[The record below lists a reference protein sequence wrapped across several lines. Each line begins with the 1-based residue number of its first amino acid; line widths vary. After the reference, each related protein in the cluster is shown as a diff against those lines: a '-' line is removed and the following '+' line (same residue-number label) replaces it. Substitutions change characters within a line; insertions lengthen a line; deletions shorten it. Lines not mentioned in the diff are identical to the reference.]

1 MRFASLGSGS
11 RGNATLVEQGSTL
24 LLIDC
29 GFSLRET
36 ERRLLRAG
44 RDPAKISAVL
54 VTHEHG
60 DHISGVDLFARRYG
74 APVWLTAGTR
84 TACSAEIAGSKVFNS
99 HTPFTIGDLEITP
112 FPVPHDAREPTQF
125 VFSNGAHRLGLLTD
139 AGALTPHIEQQLTA
153 CDALLLECNHDRT
166 MLANGIYP
174 PVLKARVG
182 GDFGHLSNMQAAALL
197 QRIDCSR
204 LQHIV
209 AAHLSDKNNTPQLA
223 AAALATAL
231 DCSHDWI
238 GIARQ
243 DEGLEWRE
251 LR

>member
-1 MRFASLGSGS
+1 
-11 RGNATLVEQGSTL
+11 
-24 LLIDC
+24 
-29 GFSLRET
+29 
-36 ERRLLRAG
+36 
-44 RDPAKISAVL
+44 
-54 VTHEHG
+54 
-60 DHISGVDLFARRYG
+60 
-74 APVWLTAGTR
+74 
-84 TACSAEIAGSKVFNS
+84 
-99 HTPFTIGDLEITP
+99 
-112 FPVPHDAREPTQF
+112 
-125 VFSNGAHRLGLLTD
+125 
-139 AGALTPHIEQQLTA
+139 
-153 CDALLLECNHDRT
+153 

-209 AAHLSDKNNTPQLA
+209 AAHLSDKNNMPQLA

-243 DEGLEWRE
+243 DDGLEWRE